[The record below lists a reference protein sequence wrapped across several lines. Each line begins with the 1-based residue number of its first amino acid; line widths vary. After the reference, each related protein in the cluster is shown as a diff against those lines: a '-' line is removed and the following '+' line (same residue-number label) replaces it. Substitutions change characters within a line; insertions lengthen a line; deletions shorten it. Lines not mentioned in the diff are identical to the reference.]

1 MENNITCYE
10 LVPDCDNRKSF
21 YGKAKV
27 YIRNGWIVLK
37 SYNTYACAINSNGEF
52 LRYWNGYSATTARHI
67 ATFCRTH
74 GLSAPGKSEWVNM
87 PVLRFSWVDFYMGK
101 VA

>member
-10 LVPDCDNRKSF
+10 LMPMDGRKSF

-27 YIRNGWIVLK
+27 FVRNGWIVLK
-37 SYNTYACAINSNGEF
+37 SYDTYVCAINSNGEF

-67 ATFCRTH
+67 AAFCYTH
-74 GLSAPGKSEWVNM
+74 GISAPGKSEWLAM